1 MFTIKRTRVHIRKKT
16 NQMQQRL
23 LQRHRGIN
31 RIFAYLHRSVRFS
44 GALFSVLL
52 FSNFAQAELLFSE
65 EEQVWLQAHPEIRY
79 AVDADF
85 APFEWV
91 DTVGD
96 YKGMAADYLA
106 LVEKKLGITFKRVR
120 TKNWPEVMSM
130 ARNHEV
136 DLLPALAWSPQR
148 EKFLLFAP
156 AHIVVPGVLISAKD
170 YNSID
175 QLMGKKVAV
184 VTGYVWDDL
193 ISHHKT
199 DVRLIRVE
207 NTRDGMELTALGAV
221 DAMVSDMASV
231 TRILREDGYS
241 NLRIV
246 SYLEHKLELGFAVR
260 NDWGILQGILEK
272 VLASLTEKEKQAISA
287 KWLTLEETGFWHKPV
302 FWYSILSVMAALLL
316 ILGSVL
322 IWNRM
327 LKHQVA
333 LRTQALENA
342 QRQLIHAEKMESIGR
357 LAAGVAHEVKN
368 PLAIIQMASDFLGG
382 EVADNKD
389 AHAVVKDIDEAV
401 DRANVIVRGLL
412 DFSRDEKLELQA
424 SSVNEVVERALQLV
438 AYELRQRQIK
448 VVNKLADDLP
458 LLEID
463 SGKLQQVFVNLFM
476 NAAHAMNEKGRLTVS
491 SGMHTVLLEHELC
504 HDKNRQFHLNE
515 DVIRVEVADTGP
527 GIAEADQKKIF
538 DPFYTSK
545 PVGEGT
551 GLGLSVSQNI
561 ISLHHGI
568 LDIRNGING
577 GAVFIMLFK
586 INRELKQ

>member
-1 MFTIKRTRVHIRKKT
+1 
-16 NQMQQRL
+16 MQQPKLVSKTFYLVL
-23 LQRHRGIN
+23 LL
-31 RIFAYLHRSVRFS
+31 AYLCS
-44 GALFSVLL
+44 GL
-52 FSNFAQAELLFSE
+52 AQAELLLTNSE
-65 EEQVWLQAHPEIRY
+65 QDWLEAHAEIRF
-79 AVDADF
+79 AVDPDF

-91 DTVGD
+91 DAVGD

-106 LVEKKLGITFKRVR
+106 LVEKKLGVRFKRIQA
-120 TKNWPEVMSM
+120 KSWPDVMRM
-130 ARNHEV
+130 ARNHDV
-136 DLLPALAWSPQR
+136 DMLPALARSPQR
-148 EKFLLFAP
+148 EKFLLFSP
-156 AHIVVPGVLISAKD
+156 PHIVVPGVLISAGD
-170 YNSID
+170 YDSID
-175 QLMGKKVAV
+175 QLLQKKVAV

-260 NDWGILQGILEK
+260 ADWGMLQGILTK
-272 VLASLTEKEKQAISA
+272 VVASLTEKEKQAITA
-287 KWLTLEETGFWHKPV
+287 KWLTLEETGFWHKPI
-302 FWYSILSVMAALLL
+302 FWYSILSAMAALLL
-316 ILGSVL
+316 ILGTML
-322 IWNRM
+322 FWNRM

-333 LRTQALENA
+333 LRTRALENA
-342 QRQLIHAEKMESIGR
+342 QQQLIHAEKMDSIGR

-368 PLAIIQMASDFLGG
+368 PLAIIQMASDFLGA

-401 DRANVIVRGLL
+401 DRANTIVRGLL
-412 DFSRDEKLELQA
+412 DFSRDEKLELHPA
-424 SSVNEVVERALQLV
+424 NINDVIERALQLV
-438 AYELRQRQIK
+438 AYELRKRQIE
-448 VVNKLADDLP
+448 VVIELTDTLP
-458 LLEID
+458 LMAID

-476 NAAHAMNEKGRLTVS
+476 NAAHAMGDNGKLTVR
-491 SGMHTVLLEHELC
+491 SGLHTIIAAQELR
-504 HDKNRQFHLNE
+504 HDRDRNFHLQEN
-515 DVIRVEVADTGP
+515 VIRVEVADSGTGIP
-527 GIAEADQKKIF
+527 EADQEKVF

-561 ISLHHGI
+561 VNLHQGV
-568 LDIRNGING
+568 LDVRNGNTG

-586 INRELKQ
+586 INTELKQ

>member
-1 MFTIKRTRVHIRKKT
+1 MHHHAQTLLVDFTHLLRTKRYYSLPRLDAYPCAHKIKIK
-16 NQMQQRL
+16 
-23 LQRHRGIN
+23 
-31 RIFAYLHRSVRFS
+31 
-44 GALFSVLL
+44 LFIYAGLMLL
-52 FSNFAQAELLFSE
+52 FSNISQAELLLSE
-65 EEQVWLQAHPEIRY
+65 EEQLWLQAHTEIRF
-79 AVDADF
+79 AVDPNF
-85 APFEWV
+85 VPFEWV
-91 DTVGD
+91 DAVGD

-106 LVEKKLGITFKRVR
+106 LVEKKLGIKFTRVPAES
-120 TKNWPEVMSM
+120 WPEVMSLV
-130 ARNHEV
+130 RNRKV
-136 DLLPALAWSPQR
+136 DMLPALAQSPQR
-148 EKFLLFAP
+148 KKLLLFSP

-170 YNSID
+170 YNSIE

-193 ISHHKT
+193 ITHHKT

-246 SYLEHKLELGFAVR
+246 SYLEHKLELSFAVR
-260 NDWGILQGILEK
+260 NDWEMLSHILDK
-272 VLASLTEKEKQAISA
+272 VLASLSEKEKQAITS
-287 KWLTLEETGFWHKPV
+287 KWLSLEETGFWHRSV
-302 FWYSILSVMAALLL
+302 FWYSILSAMGVLLL
-316 ILGSVL
+316 ILASVL

-327 LKHQVA
+327 LKNQVA

-342 QRQLIHAEKMESIGR
+342 QMQLIHAEKMESIGR

-368 PLAIIQMASDFLGG
+368 PLAIIQMASDFLGA
-382 EVADNKD
+382 EIAENKD

-401 DRANVIVRGLL
+401 DRANQIVRGLL
-412 DFSRDEKLELQA
+412 DFSRDEKLDRHPDN
-424 SSVNEVVERALQLV
+424 VNEVVERALQLV
-438 AYELRQRQIK
+438 AYELRKRKIEITIK
-448 VVNKLADDLP
+448 LDDSLP
-458 LLEID
+458 VMELD

-476 NAAHAMNEKGRLTVS
+476 NAVHAMNEDGRLTVHSDVHRLTS
-491 SGMHTVLLEHELC
+491 SHELR
-504 HDKNRQFHLNE
+504 HDKNRLFRVNE
-515 DVIRVEVADTGP
+515 EVIRVQVEDTGP

-561 ISLHHGI
+561 INLHNGI
-568 LDIRNGING
+568 LDIRNGVNG
-577 GAVFIMLFK
+577 GAIFVMLFK
-586 INRELKQ
+586 INKELKQ